1 MQVEMKQKAATKR
14 LKEEKK
20 TKQAEGS
27 QLLDL
32 LKKDGESDSN
42 KRIQ

>member
-1 MQVEMKQKAATKR
+1 MEMKQKVATKR

-20 TKQAEGS
+20 NKQAEGS